1 MSEPREPDVEP
12 RWWCNFCGYKTDDR
26 EAYLAHSCRE
36 VLERQGKS
44 VPSSGTE
51 PHCG

>member
-1 MSEPREPDVEP
+1 MTDAKETKSEP

-36 VLERQGKS
+36 VLESQGK
-44 VPSSGTE
+44 PPASGTQR
-51 PHCG
+51 HCG